1 MKRLPTAQRP
11 MPTRGKR
18 EHICTQTH
26 KSVNQTRVNM
36 LRALSTFTPVYKQA
50 EGHCAWEEVIGDC
63 EMERMRGEDTYNSR
77 LRKDWR
83 RGEGC
88 WRVKGLSTG
97 HPLYRGR
104 PRRTAFFFYG
114 VGACCTWT
122 DTKEGQAAGGQSTKI
137 NIKACWPCP
146 AFVAWIWQAPAQGW
160 TRWEGKGGWGGRG
173 LQNETCSFSSLPNFL
188 WINQTVL

>member
-1 MKRLPTAQRP
+1 M
-11 MPTRGKR
+11 
-18 EHICTQTH
+18 
-26 KSVNQTRVNM
+26 
-36 LRALSTFTPVYKQA
+36 
-50 EGHCAWEEVIGDC
+50 IGDC

-114 VGACCTWT
+114 VG
-122 DTKEGQAAGGQSTKI
+122 
-137 NIKACWPCP
+137 
-146 AFVAWIWQAPAQGW
+146 V
-160 TRWEGKGGWGGRG
+160 GGWGLVVPGRTQKKAKQRG
-173 LQNETCSFSSLPNFL
+173 DSLL
-188 WINQTVL
+188 K